1 MAPIDLSLR
10 KRWFVH
16 GKTFYRLLE
25 FLSAIFARC
34 HWIAA
39 ELCAELARKG
49 QRLHFTQV
57 YHPHVPYRPLPSSNN
72 PNPNMKAAYK
82 NALEASAGASGIQV
96 VQDEIDLT
104 LLRFEFEPGEV
115 SWVAFNPNG
124 ESVKVGNVE
133 STELMRYQKDS

>member
-1 MAPIDLSLR
+1 
-10 KRWFVH
+10 
-16 GKTFYRLLE
+16 
-25 FLSAIFARC
+25 
-34 HWIAA
+34 
-39 ELCAELARKG
+39 
-49 QRLHFTQV
+49 
-57 YHPHVPYRPLPSSNN
+57 
-72 PNPNMKAAYK
+72 
-82 NALEASAGASGIQV
+82 V

>member
-1 MAPIDLSLR
+1 M
-10 KRWFVH
+10 
-16 GKTFYRLLE
+16 
-25 FLSAIFARC
+25 
-34 HWIAA
+34 
-39 ELCAELARKG
+39 
-49 QRLHFTQV
+49 
-57 YHPHVPYRPLPSSNN
+57 PSSNN